1 MMSDVCRNL
10 VSSLF
15 VFYGL
20 LSCAHTHILS
30 ESRNSGKEF
39 TSEFPQANTAFP
51 ITRIYVIIPEELP
64 PGSIVIDLNANPL
77 VKNIQ
82 TAFESSSGPLSFQY
96 RLMNTYDSRLFRVGS
111 HSGRM
116 TVAARLDRELL
127 CTSQK
132 AQFCCNTRNALPS
145 SLFSDPNWKED
156 NDSVAKSQ
164 RCHLIAHISIQSN
177 ILRSGDA
184 EGKSAV
190 NQMALI
196 YVYIRLDDVNDHT
209 PQFTT
214 QSNSLNVAEDTPVG
228 TVLQY
233 YQISD
238 PDAGVNGLDQ
248 VKLDVTPIS
257 TVDPKKIRDNLHAVT
272 LFKSNPFE
280 TQVSRDGVSLL
291 LVRAL
296 DRELVAAYDVVLTAI
311 DGDRLKPKFS
321 QLNLRIHVTDAND
334 NPPIWILQHDQ
345 STVTMPDY
353 FLTHTPSPT
362 EAAQNPRF
370 NVTVPENT
378 QVGALIYW
386 LQAKDPD
393 VGDNARLQYAID
405 TSAPGGLTALDYF
418 SVQPT
423 TGEVRLRSQ
432 LDYDSASLQL
442 PKSEMEVP
450 VIVRDSPRIGRQ
462 LSAKATLVV
471 HITDVND
478 MYPVIVASPLQPIP
492 MHSHHLGSVLNEEAQ
507 TTFGVWEN
515 RPPGQPIASI
525 SVNDPDTGDGG
536 TISCSVQS
544 DFFTLT
550 PENEKSEY
558 FSEFPNQPVFASNKN
573 SMISTDASYRGPIT
587 YHLLSFQRLD
597 REAIPKHQ
605 IVLTCRD
612 HDRARP
618 LVSTQRLDI
627 EVLDENDNPP
637 EFSSQV
643 YYLLNP
649 PSREFELDRDSGKLT
664 VRTSG
669 FDPVH
674 QSLTDSGKMRVSP
687 LDREQQD
694 TYELTVV
701 AEDGGNPPRR
711 ATTVVHIGLSDVND
725 NAPQFSYPTPHGPGS
740 VLNVSCEQLSTQ
752 LIARVYSNDSDS
764 GRNGEIEYSIVREN
778 VFTQRFIREA
788 GGDELFNTTTEEPKT
803 FRNSTKEGEGKTND
817 SQVPMDA
824 VTEFFDH
831 INVTNTRHV
840 KSAPVSDLLIGG
852 PTANHFEINS
862 HNGQLFLI
870 HPITDCSRPAEI
882 RLLIR
887 AKDGGVP
894 SLSSTA
900 MLTVYVRP
908 TEKPIDYGAF
918 ASQNEYRRTAQSGLA
933 KGHGSLWMGRN
944 DMERRTQR
952 KLPTSPSTGSTSQ
965 LFSSPSHWSAIVG
978 LIVAMV
984 LLVLLLC
991 IMLFVLRRKLVGE
1004 ESKIVRKNHGPQQVP
1019 EKHMGTPMR
1028 RKNDVCDMYYKST
1041 TGSGSVHDMGT
1052 CSPRQ
1057 NSMSPATLVQL
1068 DELNC
1073 SSMSLVPNQPGM
1085 VSAHYFCTVP
1095 NSATALTLNTGEVAV
1110 LHHENEGRIVSD
1122 KTGNP
1127 NPIIYETSNGEFYS
1141 YEAQPQGITSRGKS
1155 NISK

>member
-1 MMSDVCRNL
+1 
-10 VSSLF
+10 
-15 VFYGL
+15 
-20 LSCAHTHILS
+20 
-30 ESRNSGKEF
+30 
-39 TSEFPQANTAFP
+39 
-51 ITRIYVIIPEELP
+51 
-64 PGSIVIDLNANPL
+64 
-77 VKNIQ
+77 
-82 TAFESSSGPLSFQY
+82 
-96 RLMNTYDSRLFRVGS
+96 MNTYDSRLFRVGS

-132 AQFCCNTRNALPS
+132 AQFCCNARNALPS

-164 RCHLIAHISIQSN
+164 RCHLLAHISIQST

-184 EGKSAV
+184 DGKSAV

-248 VKLDVTPIS
+248 VKLDVTPMS
-257 TVDPKKIRDNLHAVT
+257 TVDPKKIRDNLDAVT

-432 LDYDSASLQL
+432 LDYDSASLHFS
-442 PKSEMEVP
+442 KSEMEVP

-492 MHSHHLGSVLNEEAQ
+492 MHSHHLGSVLHEEAQ

-558 FSEFPNQPVFASNKN
+558 FSEFTNQPVFASNKN
-573 SMISTDASYRGPIT
+573 SMISTDASYPGPIT

-612 HDRARP
+612 HDRSRP

-637 EFSSQV
+637 EFPNQVIVLTCAENSPPGQIIGRLTATDKDLGENARLRYWVDDRDASWVGVHALTGDVRINTVFDREAEKEREFMVYVVDSDGPTRHTASATVKVQVLDENDHSPLFTDLYFFSIPENSPPGTEVGFLQAEDEDIGENGKV
-643 YYLLNP
+643 YYMLNP

-803 FRNSTKEGEGKTND
+803 FRNSTKEDEGKTND
-817 SQVPMDA
+817 SHVPMDA

-887 AKDGGVP
+887 AKDGGIP

-900 MLTVYVRP
+900 MLTIYVRP

-918 ASQNEYRRTAQSGLA
+918 ASQNEYRRTAQSGPA
-933 KGHGSLWMGRN
+933 KDHGSLWMGRS

-952 KLPTSPSTGSTSQ
+952 KLSTSPNTGSTSQ

-1004 ESKIVRKNHGPQQVP
+1004 ESKIVRKS
-1019 EKHMGTPMR
+1019 KTPDTR
-1028 RKNDVCDMYYKST
+1028 
-1041 TGSGSVHDMGT
+1041 
-1052 CSPRQ
+1052 
-1057 NSMSPATLVQL
+1057 L
-1068 DELNC
+1068 DDFTMKPIHIN
-1073 SSMSLVPNQPGM
+1073 
-1085 VSAHYFCTVP
+1085 A
-1095 NSATALTLNTGEVAV
+1095 
-1110 LHHENEGRIVSD
+1110 GR
-1122 KTGNP
+1122 
-1127 NPIIYETSNGEFYS
+1127 
-1141 YEAQPQGITSRGKS
+1141 
-1155 NISK
+1155 